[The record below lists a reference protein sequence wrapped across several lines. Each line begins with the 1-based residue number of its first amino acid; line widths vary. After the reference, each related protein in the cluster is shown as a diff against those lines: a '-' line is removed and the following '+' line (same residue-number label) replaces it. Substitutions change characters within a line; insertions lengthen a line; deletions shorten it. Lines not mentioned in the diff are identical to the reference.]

1 MSFLKD
7 IKPQTKMTFLI
18 CITIA
23 IVALIAGAAYTGCVD
38 VLIDKLFG
46 LAGAS
51 K

>member
-23 IVALIAGAAYTGCVD
+23 IVALIAGAAYTGTFD
-38 VLIDKLFG
+38 VLLDGLFK
-46 LAGAS
+46 AA
-51 K
+51 KK